1 MEKIIKQS
9 IYLSLFIQIVTT
21 LISLRGFDI
30 QLQEKDYILY
40 DILKLEALVQLV
52 EAVFYI
58 WVIYG
63 LKDLKLMTP
72 RRYIDWFIT
81 TPTMLFTTIIFMEYL
96 RYEKNEQ
103 KQFTLSEF
111 IEDNKEYIIKIVIL
125 NQCMLLFGYLGET
138 EIINKE
144 VSITVGFMFF
154 FYNFYIIYERYAKHT
169 DLGIKLFIFLIIIW
183 SLYGVA
189 AYMNIKVKNLMYNCL
204 DIISKNFYGLYIYY
218 YIYQK
223 SLTY

>member
-58 WVIYG
+58 WVIYA
-63 LKDLKLMTP
+63 LKDLELMTP

-81 TPTMLFTTIIFMEYL
+81 TPTMLFTTIIFMEYVK
-96 RYEKNEQ
+96 YEKNGQ

-138 EIINKE
+138 GIINKE